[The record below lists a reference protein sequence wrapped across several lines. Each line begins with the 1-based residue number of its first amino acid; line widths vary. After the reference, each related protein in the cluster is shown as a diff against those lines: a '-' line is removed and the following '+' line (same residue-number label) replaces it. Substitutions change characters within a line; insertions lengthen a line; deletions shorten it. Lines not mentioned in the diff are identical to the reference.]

1 MRHFALL
8 LALAGLTAVGRAQ
21 SAPRRVAVP
30 VQDVT
35 LSAGSPFY
43 HAQQLDIRYLLGLDP
58 DRLLAPYLKAAG
70 LEPKAPNYTNWENT
84 GLDGH
89 IGGHYLSALSY
100 MYAATDNDEIEDRLD
115 YMLSELRRAQD
126 AAGDGFL
133 CGDPHGE
140 ALWREIKEGNIRAQT
155 FGLNGGW
162 VPLYNIH
169 KTFNGL
175 YDAYAVA
182 GKEEARTM
190 LVRLTDWMIGITS
203 GLTDGQIQDMLR
215 SEHGGLNEAFA
226 NVYALTGEPKYL
238 ELAKRFSH
246 RTILEPLLQHED
258 RLTGIHANT
267 QIPKVIGFK
276 RIADVG
282 GDAAWSDAA
291 AFFWQ
296 TVVDHRSIT
305 IGGNSVYE
313 HFHND
318 KDFSPMMQSEQG
330 PETCNTYNMLRLSKL
345 LWQSSGDV
353 RYVDY
358 YERAL
363 TNHILSTVD
372 PVQGGFVY
380 FTPMRSGHYRVY
392 SQPQTSMWCCV
403 GSGMENHARY
413 GEMIYSTAPASDA
426 APALFVNLFIPS
438 TLRWQGLRIEQL
450 TRFPEEEGTTLVVR
464 GAKAEGKK
472 KKAAVGRDFALCI
485 RVPEWTDAQGVALSV
500 NGEAVPLEVV
510 DGYARVSRRWQ
521 EGDSL
526 HVSLPM
532 SLRAVQLPDG
542 SPYWSFLYGPVVL
555 AAEMG
560 RQDQAGLFADDS
572 RGGHI
577 AAGRKLPL
585 NEMPVIVASSRANI
599 INNIKKTDGKP
610 LTFGLTTD
618 RGTQQLGP
626 FYRLY
631 ECRYMVYWNVVSPEE
646 LAAQQAE
653 LARLEQERQA
663 LELRTLDKVTCGEQQ
678 PESDHFIQMERSQGG
693 DDNGRHWRLA
703 ETGGH
708 FGYTLRAGV
717 AAPKAGKAA
726 KAAPTVTLRIDYRA
740 TKDAAARL
748 LIDGTEVGR
757 FPEPDA
763 AGGPERQAEFAV
775 PAASAAAATLEVRLE
790 PAAEAKETPRIYGL
804 RLFRE

>member
-1 MRHFALL
+1 MKRFALFLSAL
-8 LALAGLTAVGRAQ
+8 LGLSAAGGRAVA
-21 SAPRRVAVP
+21 APQRMPVP
-30 VQDVT
+30 VSDVT
-35 LSAGSPFY
+35 LTAGSPFY
-43 HAQQLDIRYLLGLDP
+43 HAQQMDIRYLLGLDP

-70 LEPKAPNYTNWENT
+70 LTPKAPNYTNWENT

-89 IGGHYLSALSY
+89 IGGHYLSALAY
-100 MYAATDNDEIEDRLD
+100 MYAATGNDEIEDRLD

-126 AAGDGFL
+126 AVGSGFL

-140 ALWREIKEGNIRAQT
+140 ALWHEIQEGNIRAQT

-182 GKEEARTM
+182 DKEEARTM
-190 LVRLTDWMIGITS
+190 LVRLTDWMIDITR
-203 GLTDGQIQDMLR
+203 GLSDEQIQDMLR
-215 SEHGGLNEAFA
+215 SEHGGLCEAFA
-226 NVYALTGEPKYL
+226 NVYALTGEQKYL
-238 ELAKRFSH
+238 DLARRFAH
-246 RTILEPLLQHED
+246 RFLLDPLLRGED

-267 QIPKVIGFK
+267 QIPKVIGFQ
-276 RIADVG
+276 RVADLS
-282 GDAAWSDAA
+282 GDAAWGDAA

-296 TVVDHRSIT
+296 TVVSRRSIS

-313 HFHND
+313 HFHSD
-318 KDFSPMMQSEQG
+318 HDFSPMMQSEQG

-345 LWQSSGDV
+345 LWQASGDV

-413 GEMIYSTAPASDA
+413 GEMIYSSA
-426 APALFVNLFIPS
+426 ADDELYVNLFIPS
-438 TLRWQGLRIEQL
+438 SLRWQGMQLEQV
-450 TRFPEEEGTTLVVR
+450 TRFPDEEGTSLVVR
-464 GAKAEGKK
+464 RTQAVGKK
-472 KKAAVGRDFALCI
+472 KKTSASAGREFSLRV
-485 RVPEWTDAQGVALSV
+485 RVPEWTEGVVTLSL
-500 NGEAVPLEVV
+500 NGEPLPVEVA
-510 DGYARVSRRWQ
+510 DGYARVTRRWQ

-526 HVSLPM
+526 HIALPM
-532 SLRAVQLPDG
+532 HLRTMQLPDG

-555 AAEMG
+555 AADMG

-585 NEMPVIVASSRANI
+585 HEMPVIVAPSRANI
-599 INNIKKTDGKP
+599 IYNITKNESRP
-610 LTFGLTTD
+610 LTFELTTNQ
-618 RGTQQLGP
+618 GTQTLVP
-626 FYRLY
+626 FSRLY

-646 LAAQQAE
+646 LADRQAE
-653 LARLEQERQA
+653 LARQEQERQA
-663 LELRTLDKVTCGEQQ
+663 LERRTLDKVTCGEQQ
-678 PESDHFIQMERSQGG
+678 PESDHFVRMDRSRNG
-693 DDNGRHWRLA
+693 DDDGRHWRLA
-703 ETGGH
+703 QAGGF
-708 FGYTLRAGV
+708 FGYMLRTGSDGRGTSREPGHSVGV
-717 AAPKAGKAA
+717 S
-726 KAAPTVTLRIDYRA
+726 LRIDYHA
-740 TKDAAARL
+740 PKDAAARV
-748 LIDGTEVGR
+748 LIDGVEVGR
-757 FPEPDA
+757 FPGAEA
-763 AGGPERQAEFAV
+763 APTGLAEFSV
-775 PAASAAAATLEVRLE
+775 PAQSAASATLEVRI
-790 PAAEAKETPRIYGL
+790 EAVEGQETPRVYGVRLL
-804 RLFRE
+804 RD